1 MNYEEEIS
9 YRNKILSRVRNGEKI
24 TSEDRLWLVTHR
36 IINRTLGYPYL
47 NTDIIHLR
55 PEVNYCI
62 RVKVESLTYP
72 GRILPV
78 ITVPGGKGKIVANT
92 LLADHRG
99 DVTSKKTVK
108 MLGLL
113 VDLNHNE
120 TEFSYRSNLGLL
132 GVSYECDYF
141 DDKQHIMLRKNSCVG
156 DPNFA
161 MLSEVLA
168 DNKILYR
175 CKAPTNSSFESF
187 VFSIEWEAAAGK

>member
-1 MNYEEEIS
+1 MNHEEEMS
-9 YRNKILSRVRNGEKI
+9 YRNKILSRIRNGEKI
-24 TSEDRLWLVTHR
+24 AVEDRLWLVTHR
-36 IINRTLGYPYL
+36 IINRTLGYPYI
-47 NTDIIHLR
+47 NTDIIHLH
-55 PEVNYCI
+55 PKVNYLI

-72 GRILPV
+72 GRIIPV
-78 ITVPGGKGKIVANT
+78 VTVPGGQGSIVANT
-92 LLADHRG
+92 LLTEHSG
-99 DVTSKKTVK
+99 NITSKKAVK

-120 TEFSYRSNLGLL
+120 TEISYQSDLGIL

-168 DNKILYR
+168 DNKLLYR
-175 CKAPTNSSFESF
+175 CKAPTNDSFDCF
-187 VFSIEWEAAAGK
+187 VFSIEWETTLE